1 MDYVY
6 YTTIFIKNIA
16 KNSLFQIVNMIM
28 CKYGIK
34 GRKIPNKGG
43 EVCEVKADK

>member
-16 KNSLFQIVNMIM
+16 KKLLFKIVNMIM

-34 GRKIPNKGG
+34 ERKIPNKGG
-43 EVCEVKADK
+43 EVCGVTADK